1 MTSFDKREE
10 GFERAFTL
18 QDELRFKARARRNRR
33 LGEWAAEQLGLSGQ
47 AQQDY
52 VTSLVERQ
60 VLTPDDQTLVAEL
73 AKALDNVAPQISE
86 HRIRRRLD
94 EFESE
99 AAREIQAGR

>member
-33 LGEWAAEQLGLSGQ
+33 LGEWAAGQLGLSGE
-47 AQQDY
+47 ARRDY
-52 VTSLVERQ
+52 ITALVERQ

-73 AKALDNVAPQISE
+73 AKALENVEPRISE
-86 HRIRRRLD
+86 HRIRRRLA
-94 EFESE
+94 EFEAN
-99 AAREIQAGR
+99 AAGEIQAGR